1 MKAFS
6 INRFKN
12 YNPTC
17 MLSNSQTL
25 KPSNPPTPKPSHSIN
40 CNGRL
45 VNLTIPKIMGILN
58 LTPDSFSDGGKFN
71 NEKSAL
77 NHAEKLLKEGAELID
92 IGPQSTR
99 PNAEFLSSEE
109 EVVRIGNVI
118 SLMKKEFP
126 ETLISLDTF
135 YAETVKFGFNE
146 GIDIVNDISGGQ
158 YDEKMFDTVTE
169 TKLPYILMHI
179 NPSYETMHDKI
190 KFADITL
197 SVNQYFS
204 EKTNLLLQKGVNDI
218 ILDPGFGFGKAV
230 EDQMKMIDEVEI
242 LGFGK
247 FPLLIGISRKS
258 FIYKPLGKSPL
269 DINEETQKLH
279 MKVLKQ
285 GAKILRVHD
294 VAEAKKTLDE
304 FLK

>member
-1 MKAFS
+1 
-6 INRFKN
+6 
-12 YNPTC
+12 
-17 MLSNSQTL
+17 
-25 KPSNPPTPKPSHSIN
+25 
-40 CNGRL
+40 
-45 VNLTIPKIMGILN
+45 MGILN

-71 NEKSAL
+71 NEKSAMQ
-77 NHAEKLLKEGAELID
+77 HAEQLLKDGAEIID

-99 PNAEFLSSEE
+99 PDAEFLSSKEE
-109 EVVRIGNVI
+109 IERIGNII
-118 SLMKKEFP
+118 SLIKKEFP

-135 YAETVKFGFNE
+135 YAETVKFGYNE
-146 GIDIVNDISGGQ
+146 GMDIINDISGGQ
-158 YDEKMFDTVTE
+158 FDEKMFKTAAE
-169 TKLPYILMHI
+169 TKLPYILMHV
-179 NPSYETMHDKI
+179 NPSYETMHEKI
-190 KFADITL
+190 KFQDITA

-204 EKTNLLLQKGVNDI
+204 EKTKELLEIGVHDI
-218 ILDPGFGFGKAV
+218 ILDPGFGFGKTV
-230 EDQMKMIDEVEI
+230 EDQMKMIDEVEY
-242 LGFGK
+242 LGFDA

-294 VAEAKKTLDE
+294 VAEAKKTVDE